1 MLSSKPAFARRGCD
15 GLAQI
20 GPSRFDLL
28 GLRFVTDNEGNDPT
42 GDLGFPAGTPVKDMT
57 PEQQAAYWQDKARKH
72 EDRVKAYGGKT
83 PEEIA
88 QLQADLDAARTASQ
102 TAEQKAIEE
111 AKQAG
116 RSEVIDILANER
128 VTTAIERALQG
139 RDVDAATLLTLDRS
153 AFVDGDKADMA
164 KITAWVTENTKEKPK
179 AGPASNLPRYQGQ
192 HEQIETTG
200 RATGEAEAERR
211 FGKKK

>member
-1 MLSSKPAFARRGCD
+1 MLARTPNFARRGLD

-20 GPSRFDLL
+20 GPSKFDLR
-28 GLRFVTDNEGNDPT
+28 GIRFITDDQGNEIGDPA
-42 GDLGFPAGTPVKDMT
+42 FPANTPVKEMT
-57 PEQQAAYWQDKARKH
+57 PEQRAAYWQDKARKH
-72 EDRVKAYGGKT
+72 EDRVKAFGGKT

-88 QLQADLDAARTASQ
+88 QLQADLDAARAASQ
-102 TAEQKAIEE
+102 TAEEKAIQD
-111 AKQAG
+111 AKQEG
-116 RSEVIDILANER
+116 RSEVISILANER

-139 RDVDAATLLTLDRS
+139 REVDPATLLTLDRS
-153 AFVDGDKADMA
+153 QFIDGDKADTA

-179 AGPASNLPRYQGQ
+179 GGGANLARFQGQ

-211 FGKKK
+211 FGPKK

>member
-1 MLSSKPAFARRGCD
+1 MLARTPTFARRGLD

-20 GPSRFDLL
+20 GPSKFDLR
-28 GLRFVTDNEGNDPT
+28 GIRFMADNEGDD
-42 GDLGFPAGTPVKDMT
+42 GAGFPANTPVKEMT

-72 EDRVKAYGGKT
+72 EDRVKAFGGKT

-88 QLQADLDAARTASQ
+88 QLQAELDAARTASQ
-102 TAEQKAIEE
+102 TAEEKAIQD
-111 AKQAG
+111 AKQEG
-116 RSEVIDILANER
+116 RSEVLGILANER

-139 RDVDAATLLTLDRS
+139 REVDPATLLTLDRS
-153 AFVDGDKADMA
+153 QFIDGDKADMA
-164 KITAWVTENTKEKPK
+164 KITAWVNENTKEKAK
-179 AGPASNLPRYQGQ
+179 QTANLSRFQGQ

-211 FGKKK
+211 FGKKKN

>member
-1 MLSSKPAFARRGCD
+1 MLARTPNFARRGLD

-20 GPSRFDLL
+20 GLSKFDLR
-28 GLRFVTDNEGNDPT
+28 GIRFVADNEGDD
-42 GDLGFPAGTPVKDMT
+42 GAGAGFPANTPVKEMT

-72 EDRVKAYGGKT
+72 EDRVKAFGGKT

-88 QLQADLDAARTASQ
+88 QLQAELDAARSASQ
-102 TAEQKAIEE
+102 SAEEKAIQD
-111 AKQAG
+111 AKQEG
-116 RSEVIDILANER
+116 RSEVLGILANER

-139 RDVDAATLLTLDRS
+139 REVDPATLLTLDRS
-153 AFVDGDKADMA
+153 QFIDGDKADTA
-164 KITAWVTENTKEKPK
+164 KITAWVNENTKEKSKPT
-179 AGPASNLPRYQGQ
+179 ANLSRFQGQ

>member
-1 MLSSKPAFARRGCD
+1 MLARKPPFARRGLD

-20 GPSRFDLL
+20 GPSKFDLR
-28 GLRFVTDNEGNDPT
+28 GIRFVTDNEG
-42 GDLGFPAGTPVKDMT
+42 GDGAGFPANTPVKEMT
-57 PEQQAAYWQDKARKH
+57 PEQQVAYWQDKARKH
-72 EDRVKAYGGKT
+72 EDRVKAFGGKT

-88 QLQADLDAARTASQ
+88 QLQAELDAARSASQ
-102 TAEQKAIEE
+102 SAEEKAIQD
-111 AKQAG
+111 AKQEG
-116 RSEVIDILANER
+116 RSEVLGILANER

-139 RDVDAATLLTLDRS
+139 REVDPATLLTLDRS
-153 AFVDGDKADMA
+153 QFIDGDKADTA
-164 KITAWVTENTKEKPK
+164 KITAWVNENTKEKSKPT
-179 AGPASNLPRYQGQ
+179 ANLSRFQGQ

>member
-1 MLSSKPAFARRGCD
+1 MLISKPAFVRRGCD

-28 GLRFVTDNEGNDPT
+28 GLRFLTDNEGNDPV
-42 GDLGFPAGTPVKDMT
+42 DPGFPANTPVKDMT
-57 PEQQAAYWQDKARKH
+57 PEQQVAYWQDKARKH
-72 EDRVKAYGGKT
+72 EDRVKAFGGKT

-88 QLQADLDAARTASQ
+88 QLQADLDAARAASQ
-102 TAEQKAIEE
+102 TAEEKAIDE

-116 RSEVIDILANER
+116 RSEVLSILANER

-139 RDVDAATLLTLDRS
+139 RDVDAAKLLTLDRS
-153 AFVDGDKADMA
+153 QFIDGDKADTA

-179 AGPASNLPRYQGQ
+179 PGGANLARFQGQ

-211 FGKKK
+211 FGPKK

>member
-1 MLSSKPAFARRGCD
+1 MLTSKPAFARRGCD

-28 GLRFVTDNEGNDPT
+28 GLRFLTDNEGNDPT

-88 QLQADLDAARTASQ
+88 QMQAELETARTASQ

-116 RSEVIDILANER
+116 RSEVLGILANER

-139 RDVDAATLLTLDRS
+139 REVDPATLLTLDRS

-179 AGPASNLPRYQGQ
+179 AGPVPNLARFQGP
-192 HEQIETTG
+192 HEQIETTS

>member
-1 MLSSKPAFARRGCD
+1 MLARTPNFARRGLN

-20 GPSRFDLL
+20 GPSKFDLR
-28 GLRFVTDNEGNDPT
+28 GIRFVTDNEGDD
-42 GDLGFPAGTPVKDMT
+42 GVGAGFPTNTPVKEMT
-57 PEQQAAYWQDKARKH
+57 SEQQAAYWQDKARKH
-72 EDRVKAYGGKT
+72 EDRVKAFGGKT

-88 QLQADLDAARTASQ
+88 QMQADLEAARTASQ
-102 TAEQKAIEE
+102 TAEQKAIED

-116 RSEVIDILANER
+116 RSEVIGILANER

-139 RDVDAATLLTLDRS
+139 REVDPATLLTLDRS
-153 AFVDGDKADMA
+153 TFVDGDKADMA
-164 KITAWVTENTKEKPK
+164 KITAWVAENTKEKPK
-179 AGPASNLPRYQGQ
+179 PGPIPNLSRFQGQ

-211 FGKKK
+211 FGKNKK

>member
-1 MLSSKPAFARRGCD
+1 MLVSKPTFARRGPD

-20 GPSRFDLL
+20 GPSKFELRGIRFI
-28 GLRFVTDNEGNDPT
+28 TDDQGNEIGDPA
-42 GDLGFPAGTPVKDMT
+42 FPANTPVKEMT
-57 PEQQAAYWQDKARKH
+57 PEQQVAYWQDKARKH

-83 PEEIA
+83 PEEIT
-88 QLQADLDAARTASQ
+88 QMQADLDAAGTASQ
-102 TAEQKAIEE
+102 SAEEKAIEE

-116 RSEVIDILANER
+116 RTEVIGILANER

-139 RDVDAATLLTLDRS
+139 RDVDPATLLTLDRS
-153 AFVDGDKADMA
+153 QFVDGDKADMA

-179 AGPASNLPRYQGQ
+179 VGGANLSRFQGQ

-211 FGKKK
+211 FGPKK